1 MSIKNSKQVILSLL
15 EPLDN
20 FLENSSSEI
29 VRVELYLHGDRPKL
43 ISIIGDSYETF
54 IQPAMIR
61 YSQLFTQVLSRHIDV
76 MMSPDSLTKDLLEN
90 INFDLDQNYQCQSDL
105 GLPICQSQE
114 VSTLIGLYITSKS
127 TNFKDPMLWNRRLES

>member
-1 MSIKNSKQVILSLL
+1 
-15 EPLDN
+15 
-20 FLENSSSEI
+20 